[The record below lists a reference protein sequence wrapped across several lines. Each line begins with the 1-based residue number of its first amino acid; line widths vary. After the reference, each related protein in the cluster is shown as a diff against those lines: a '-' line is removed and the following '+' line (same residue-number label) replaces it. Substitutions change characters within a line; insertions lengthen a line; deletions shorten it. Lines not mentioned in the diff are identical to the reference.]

1 MSDKDEKILED
12 AANSPAMT
20 ARVLLVDD
28 QAIIAE
34 AIRRMLVVEDNLEYH
49 YCADASR
56 AIAEAV
62 EFQPTVILQDLVM
75 PDIDGMMLLRFFRAN
90 PVTKNIPII
99 VMSSKEDP
107 KIKSEAFELQ
117 ASDYL
122 VKIPD
127 KIELIA
133 RIRAH
138 TRSYLAQQQRD
149 EAYRALRDMQI
160 ELEKKNKELQRLSSL
175 DGLTTIANRRRFDE
189 YLEQE
194 WLRAAR
200 SNKVISLVL
209 TDIDHFK
216 TYNDNYGHQGGD
228 EVLRRV
234 AQTLEKGTHRPGDL
248 VARYGGEEFAV
259 VLPDTD
265 PDGAVQVAEQ
275 LRQSIEDLDI
285 PHAHSSAADHVTIS
299 MGVASIIPR
308 EGGLPSTLIETAD
321 EALYEAK
328 KAGRNRFISS
338 HDLKKQS
345 AKRDLKQTFTKSTAK
360 STSSKEGPKKQPV
373 KKKKKAVRAG

>member
-1 MSDKDEKILED
+1 MSDSQNP
-12 AANSPAMT
+12 ANEEPGGGVSCT

-28 QAIIAE
+28 QAIVAE
-34 AIRRMLVVEDNLEYH
+34 AIRRMLAEESQVVYR
-49 YCADASR
+49 YCADPAQ

-90 PVTKNIPII
+90 PVTKNIPVI
-99 VMSSKEDP
+99 VMSTREDP
-107 KIKSEAFELQ
+107 KIKSEAFELD

-138 TRSYLAQQQRD
+138 SRSYLAQQERD
-149 EAYRALRDMQI
+149 EAYRALRELQI

-175 DGLTTIANRRRFDE
+175 DGLTGIANRRRFDE

-200 SNKVISLVL
+200 GGKRVSLIL
-209 TDIDHFK
+209 IDIDHFK
-216 TYNDNYGHQGGD
+216 AYNDNYGHQGGD
-228 EVLRRV
+228 CVLRRV
-234 AQTLEKGTHRPGDL
+234 AQALESDIRRPGDL

-259 VLPDTD
+259 ILPDTD
-265 PDGAVQVAEQ
+265 LEGAAQVAEG
-275 LRQSIEDLDI
+275 LRETVAALDI
-285 PHAHSSAADHVTIS
+285 AHAHSSTASHVTIS
-299 MGVASIIPR
+299 LGVASITPR
-308 EGGLPSTLIETAD
+308 EGGLPATLIEAAD
-321 EALYEAK
+321 SGLYEAK
-328 KAGRNRFISS
+328 RKGRNGYCCAPAAGKPGV
-338 HDLKKQS
+338 DD
-345 AKRDLKQTFTKSTAK
+345 A
-360 STSSKEGPKKQPV
+360 
-373 KKKKKAVRAG
+373 AVAAG

>member
-1 MSDKDEKILED
+1 MSDRKIAESSAALPD
-12 AANSPAMT
+12 AAST
-20 ARVLLVDD
+20 TRVLLVDD
-28 QAIIAE
+28 QAIVAE
-34 AIRRMLVVEDNLEYH
+34 AIRRMLATEENLEYH
-49 YCADASR
+49 YCADPAR

-62 EFQPTVILQDLVM
+62 EFKPTVILQDLVM
-75 PDIDGMMLLRFFRAN
+75 PDLDGMMLLRFFRDN
-90 PVTKNIPII
+90 PII

-133 RIRAH
+133 RVRAH

-149 EAYRALRDMQI
+149 EAYRVLRDLQI

-175 DGLTTIANRRRFDE
+175 DGLTGIANRRRFDE

-200 SNKVISLVL
+200 GNKILSLIL

-234 AQTLEKGTHRPGDL
+234 AQAIEGGPHRPGDL
-248 VARYGGEEFAV
+248 VARYGGEEFAII
-259 VLPDTD
+259 LPDTD
-265 PDGAVQVAEQ
+265 PDGAARVAEAIR
-275 LRQSIEDLDI
+275 LTVAGLNI
-285 PHAHSSAADHVTIS
+285 PHGFSTAADHVTIS
-299 MGVASIIPR
+299 IGVASIIPR
-308 EGGLPSTLIETAD
+308 EGGLPATLIEAAD

-328 KAGRNRFISS
+328 HSGRNRYVSAQ
-338 HDLKKQS
+338 DAKKTG
-345 AKRDLKQTFTKSTAK
+345 A
-360 STSSKEGPKKQPV
+360 
-373 KKKKKAVRAG
+373 KKKKKEKEKSEKAEPQAAQPGKEKKTKSARAG